1 MAQDFVRDKDS
12 VSACSLLAEIC
23 AYAKDQGKTL
33 YELLMDIY
41 LEYGFSKEF
50 TINVVKPGKSGAD
63 EIKAMMENYRNNPP
77 KEIAGSKVAIS
88 KDFQTLQQT
97 DGNGVVTKL
106 DMPETSNVLQWF
118 CEDGTKVSVRPSGT
132 EPKIKFYLE
141 VKGEMKCTGCYERCN
156 KEADEK
162 IEEIKKSLGL

>member
-1 MAQDFVRDKDS
+1 MAQDFVRDKDA

-63 EIKAMMENYRNNPP
+63 EIRAMMEKFRNNPP
-77 KEIAGSKVAIS
+77 KEIAGSKVVIA
-88 KDFQTLQQT
+88 KDYKTLEQT
-97 DGNGVVTKL
+97 DANGVVTKL
-106 DMPETSNVLQWF
+106 HMPETSNVLQWF

-141 VKGEMKCTGCYERCN
+141 VKGEMKCAGCYERCT

>member
-1 MAQDFVRDKDS
+1 RDKDA

-41 LEYGFSKEF
+41 MEYGFSHEF

-63 EIKAMMENYRNNPP
+63 EIKAMMENFRTNPP
-77 KEIAGSKVAIS
+77 KEIAGSKVVIS
-88 KDFQTLQQT
+88 KDFQSLEQT
-97 DGNGVVTKL
+97 DANGVVTKL

-141 VKGEMKCTGCYERCN
+141 LKGEMKCTGCYERCL
-156 KEADEK
+156 KEADAK
-162 IEEIKKSLGL
+162 IDDIKKSLGL